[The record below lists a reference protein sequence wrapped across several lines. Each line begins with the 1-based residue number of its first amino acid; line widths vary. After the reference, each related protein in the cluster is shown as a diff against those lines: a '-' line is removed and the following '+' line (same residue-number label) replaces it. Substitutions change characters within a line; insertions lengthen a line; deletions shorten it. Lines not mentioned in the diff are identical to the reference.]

1 MSDKKSESNNLNTEN
16 RCYYSAAGKIYS
28 VASSHVELSGLLSE
42 LEKTYKNTSPEQCLV
57 VSVKPEDVEE
67 WDFIQDY
74 FNAWQDFLASEEGYI
89 EVKLVSA
96 CHYSIIFNNIDSKL
110 FDNYLNEE
118 KYEDNIN
125 LLDKKVEVKGT
136 GIVYDYITIM
146 KLRQDLKSIDKLKKL
161 SILSEKMMMNGLSN
175 KIAAIIACKIND
187 ESLIKLNLLE
197 KTYKSLQSKGSTF
210 NETIEFIVQS
220 E

>member
-1 MSDKKSESNNLNTEN
+1 
-16 RCYYSAAGKIYS
+16 
-28 VASSHVELSGLLSE
+28 
-42 LEKTYKNTSPEQCLV
+42 
-57 VSVKPEDVEE
+57 
-67 WDFIQDY
+67 
-74 FNAWQDFLASEEGYI
+74 
-89 EVKLVSA
+89 
-96 CHYSIIFNNIDSKL
+96 
-110 FDNYLNEE
+110 
-118 KYEDNIN
+118 
-125 LLDKKVEVKGT
+125 
-136 GIVYDYITIM
+136 M